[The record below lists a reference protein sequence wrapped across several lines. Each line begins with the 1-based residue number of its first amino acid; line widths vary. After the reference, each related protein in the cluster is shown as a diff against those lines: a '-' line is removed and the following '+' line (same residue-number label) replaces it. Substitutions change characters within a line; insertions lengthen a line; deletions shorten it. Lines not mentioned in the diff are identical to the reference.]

1 MRKKTLVVLAAGVLA
16 VSAAAIG
23 GTAAYQ
29 VSGGNVTQAITTQS
43 LNVELTGDGV
53 DGASQV
59 NVEFQGMP
67 GDTLEKE
74 VKVKST
80 GEIPLYARVTID
92 KFWLDG
98 EGNKIPL
105 ENGDMIRIEVS
116 DNSQWIVKENNA
128 EQVTMYYTKPLGSD
142 QETSNVMENIKL
154 SPEMGNDFADK
165 KFQLDIRVDAV
176 QTTGA
181 EAAILSEWGV
191 AAQFDGD
198 TITDI
203 VE

>member
-154 SPEMGNDFADK
+154 SPEMGNEFADK

-176 QTTGA
+176 QTAGA

-198 TITDI
+198 TITGI
-203 VE
+203 TE